1 MAPTD
6 LTQTAPDTDAT
17 NGARRGGP
25 RPGNGAKPL
34 VIVESPAKA
43 KTIAGLLGSGYVV
56 ESSIGHI
63 RDLPRRADEVPSA
76 YKGEP
81 WSRLGVDVDNGFKPL
96 YVVSSEKKSQVAKL
110 KQLVKQASEVYLAS
124 DEDREGESIAWHLME
139 VLAPRVPVKRMVFHE
154 ITRPAIER
162 AVQEWRDLDRRL
174 VDAQEARRILDRLYG
189 YEVSPVLWKKIM
201 PRLSA
206 GRVQSV
212 ATRMVVER
220 ERSRME
226 FRSAG
231 WWGIDATFT
240 TTAPATEGSPNSF
253 TASLAAVD
261 GVPLASG
268 RDFGPTGTLASPGS
282 VVVLDE
288 DGARTLAAGLAGAD
302 FAVRS
307 LTEKPFRRSPAAPFM
322 TSTLQQEAG
331 RKLRFGSRR
340 AMQVAQRLYE
350 DGWITY
356 MRTDSTTLSSEALG
370 AARSQASALYGPE
383 YVPAQPRR
391 YERKVK
397 NAQEAHEAIRPAG
410 TTFRTPEEAARSL
423 AGDELR
429 LYDLI
434 WKRTV
439 ASQMND
445 ATGTSAQ
452 VRLVGR
458 SSGTGGT
465 DGREAEFSAS
475 GKVIQ
480 FPGYLRAYVEGED
493 DPEAELADREVH
505 LPPMAEGDPV
515 SVSDLEPGSHTTQP
529 PARYTEASLVKAMEE
544 LGVGRPSTYASVIAT
559 ILDRGYVWK
568 KGTALVP
575 SFTAFAVVGLLE
587 RYFSDLVDYGFTASM
602 EDDLDAIAAG
612 DEESLP
618 WLTRFYFGDDVHP
631 GSGRTDAGRPG
642 GDGQGLGLKREVS
655 TYLGEIDARE
665 INSIPIGTGSNGEEI
680 VARVGRYGPYLQ
692 RGEDR
697 VSVPE
702 DLAPDELTVERAEE
716 LLAAPSS
723 DRVLGEDPE
732 TELPVQ
738 VRAGRF
744 GPYVQLGELVEGGPK
759 PRTSSLFASM
769 SPSTLTL
776 EQALDLLRI
785 PRVVGTD
792 PATNEEIVAHNGR
805 FGPYLKRGSDTR
817 SLVTEDQIL
826 TVGLDEALALFAQPK
841 TRGRNAK
848 GPLREM
854 GADPDTGL
862 TMVVKDGRFGPYVTD
877 GTTNASLRA
886 GGRRRGPHGGTGGGA
901 AGRAPRRR
909 SSHPSEGP
917 GQEGGEEGQ
926 SHQDSGEEAGH
937 HQDSG
942 EEAGHHQ
949 GGGEEA
955 GHHQG
960 GGEEEGGSEG
970 RRAEGRQLRVN
981 RTARGR
987 LIALEGID
995 GCGKSTQAQLLAERL
1010 AALLTFEPGAT
1021 ALGSSL
1027 RRLLLDA
1034 GEGPVATRTEALLM
1048 AADRAQHVA
1057 EVVAPALE
1065 TGTWVVT
1072 DRFSA
1077 STLAYQGYGRGLD
1090 PAALA
1095 GLIHWATGGV
1105 APDATVLIDVPVEV
1119 AASRR
1124 RGTPD
1129 DRLEGQGGEFQQR
1142 VADGYRQLA
1151 AEATTPWVVVDGSGP
1166 VDEVAAAAWSGVAAV
1181 LGLAE
1186 DAH

>member
-1 MAPTD
+1 MPPTD
-6 LTQTAPDTDAT
+6 LTEPTTDSGPDDGAT
-17 NGARRGGP
+17 GAP
-25 RPGNGAKPL
+25 RPRAGAKPL

-63 RDLPRRADEVPSA
+63 RDLPRRADEVPAA

-96 YVVSSEKKSQVAKL
+96 YVVSTEKKSQVAKL

-124 DEDREGESIAWHLME
+124 DEDREGESIAWHLLE

-162 AVQEWRDLDRRL
+162 AVNEWRDLDRRL

-220 ERSRME
+220 ERARMG

-240 TTAPATEGSPNSF
+240 TAPDATPADEGSPRSF
-253 TASLAAVD
+253 TAALSAVD
-261 GVPLASG
+261 GKALASG
-268 RDFGPTGTLASPGS
+268 RDFDDTGALKSAGS
-282 VVVLDE
+282 VVVLAEE
-288 DGARTLAAGLAGAD
+288 DARSLAAGLAD
-302 FAVRS
+302 VPFTVS
-307 LTEKPFRRSPAAPFM
+307 SVTHKPFRRSPSPPFM

-331 RKLRFGSRR
+331 RKLRFSSKR

-356 MRTDSTTLSSEALG
+356 MRTDSTTLSSQALD
-370 AARSQASALYGPE
+370 AARAQASALYGPD

-410 TTFRTPEEAARSL
+410 ESFRTPDEAARSL
-423 AGDELR
+423 SGDEFR

-439 ASQMND
+439 ASQMSD

-452 VRLVGR
+452 VRLVGTA
-458 SSGTGGT
+458 TGPEGVA
-465 DGREAEFSAS
+465 GRQAEFSAS

-493 DPEAELADREVH
+493 DPDAELADREVH
-505 LPPMAEGDPV
+505 LPPVAEGDGV
-515 SVSDLEPGSHTTQP
+515 TVDELDPGSHATQP

-587 RYFSDLVDYGFTASM
+587 RYFADLVDYGFTASM
-602 EDDLDAIAAG
+602 EDDLDAIASG
-612 DEESLP
+612 NEESLP
-618 WLTRFYFGDDVHP
+618 WLTRFYFGTAGAGTTAP
-631 GSGRTDAGRPG
+631 GTGTPAAPDNGNGNGHGNGVEPGHATEAGNGAAPVAGHVR
-642 GDGQGLGLKREVS
+642 GLGLKREVS

-665 INSIPIGTGSNGEEI
+665 INSIPIGVGTDGQDI

-692 RGEDR
+692 RGDDR
-697 VSVPE
+697 VSIPE

-732 TELPVQ
+732 TGLPVQ
-738 VRAGRF
+738 VKAGRF
-744 GPYVQLGELVEGGPK
+744 GPYVQLGELVDGGPK

-769 SPSTLTL
+769 APATLTL
-776 EQALDLLRI
+776 DQALDLLRI
-785 PRVVGTD
+785 PRVVGSD
-792 PATNEEIVAHNGR
+792 PATGEEIVAHNGK
-805 FGPYLKRGSDTR
+805 FGPYLKKGTDTR
-817 SLVTEDQIL
+817 SLLTEDQIL
-826 TVGLDEALALFAQPK
+826 TVTVDEALALYAQPK
-841 TRGRNAK
+841 TRGNRTAK

-854 GADPDTGL
+854 GNDPDTGL

-877 GTTNASLRA
+877 GTTNASLRRGDDVETLTVERASELLAARRAA
-886 GGRRRGPHGGTGGGA
+886 GPSTRAKATAKKRAPAKKKAAASTKAAPKKKAGATTKAAPKKAGA
-901 AGRAPRRR
+901 ASKATSAAATAGATP
-909 SSHPSEGP
+909 
-917 GQEGGEEGQ
+917 
-926 SHQDSGEEAGH
+926 EA
-937 HQDSG
+937 
-942 EEAGHHQ
+942 ANT
-949 GGGEEA
+949 
-955 GHHQG
+955 
-960 GGEEEGGSEG
+960 
-970 RRAEGRQLRVN
+970 RRAAN
-981 RTARGR
+981 
-987 LIALEGID
+987 
-995 GCGKSTQAQLLAERL
+995 
-1010 AALLTFEPGAT
+1010 
-1021 ALGSSL
+1021 
-1027 RRLLLDA
+1027 
-1034 GEGPVATRTEALLM
+1034 
-1048 AADRAQHVA
+1048 
-1057 EVVAPALE
+1057 
-1065 TGTWVVT
+1065 GT
-1072 DRFSA
+1072 S
-1077 STLAYQGYGRGLD
+1077 
-1090 PAALA
+1090 P
-1095 GLIHWATGGV
+1095 
-1105 APDATVLIDVPVEV
+1105 E
-1119 AASRR
+1119 
-1124 RGTPD
+1124 
-1129 DRLEGQGGEFQQR
+1129 
-1142 VADGYRQLA
+1142 
-1151 AEATTPWVVVDGSGP
+1151 
-1166 VDEVAAAAWSGVAAV
+1166 
-1181 LGLAE
+1181 
-1186 DAH
+1186 